1 MKREQPDGSAT
12 SERERWEA
20 RHAQAGAV
28 AGPSEF
34 IVRHARRIADA
45 AGARDASRRPRAL
58 DLAAGAG
65 RHARLLAALGYRV
78 VALDFSLV
86 ALRRLAAAEPAVR
99 ALCADATRLPLRR
112 ESFDLIIQTC
122 FLERAILPALAASLA
137 GGGTLLLETFLVD
150 QFECS
155 GHPRREFCLERGEL
169 VRLCAAP
176 EVNLTVEALH
186 ETPPESPPGVPF
198 YASLVACKS

>member
-1 MKREQPDGSAT
+1 MKRERSDGSAT

-20 RHAQAGAV
+20 RHAQSGAV
-28 AGPSEF
+28 AAPSGF
-34 IVRHARRIADA
+34 VVRHARRIADA
-45 AGARDASRRPRAL
+45 ARARGARGLRAL
-58 DLAAGAG
+58 DLAAGGG

-99 ALCADATRLPLRR
+99 ALCADATRLPLGR
-112 ESFDLIIQTC
+112 ESFDLIVQTC

-137 GGGTLLLETFLVD
+137 GGGTLVLETFLVD
-150 QFECS
+150 QFERS

-176 EVNLTVEALH
+176 EVNLTVGALH
-186 ETPPESPPGVPF
+186 ETPPESPPGTAL